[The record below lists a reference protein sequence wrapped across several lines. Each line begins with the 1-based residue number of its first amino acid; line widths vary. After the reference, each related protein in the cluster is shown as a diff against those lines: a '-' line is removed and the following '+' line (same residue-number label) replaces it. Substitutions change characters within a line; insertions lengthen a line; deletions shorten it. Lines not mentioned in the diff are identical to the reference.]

1 MYQKFIISNHII
13 NMVYSETIKL
23 KIKSQDFFDITDKVE
38 SIVKRSKIQNGICT
52 IFSVGGTSSVL
63 INENEPM
70 LIQDLKDCLEKIAS
84 EEKIYHHAENAYSH
98 IRAALVGGSQTVP
111 VKDGDII
118 LGTWQSIMIA
128 NFDVDDREREV
139 VVTVVGE

>member
-1 MYQKFIISNHII
+1 MI
-13 NMVYSETIKL
+13 YSETIKL

-38 SIVKRSKIQNGICT
+38 SIVKRSEIQNGICT

-98 IRAALVGGSQTVP
+98 IRASFIGSSQNIP
-111 VKDGDII
+111 VKDGKVV

-128 NFDVDDREREV
+128 NFDVDNREREV

>member
-1 MYQKFIISNHII
+1 
-13 NMVYSETIKL
+13 MVYSETIKL

-84 EEKIYHHAENAYSH
+84 EEKIYHHAKNAYSH